1 MLVFGGFN
9 AEGIRIDDLWS
20 YDIESNAWW
29 QLTARGPW
37 PEARM
42 FHSAVFSRNWGTMRV
57 FGGLN
62 ATRIRLDNLW
72 SYDIE
77 SNAWSQLTARGPS
90 PPART
95 YHSAV
100 FSERRGTMLV
110 FGGFNAERIRLD
122 DL

>member
-42 FHSAVFSRNWGTMRV
+42 VHSAVFSRNWGTM
-57 FGGLN
+57 
-62 ATRIRLDNLW
+62 
-72 SYDIE
+72 
-77 SNAWSQLTARGPS
+77 
-90 PPART
+90 
-95 YHSAV
+95 
-100 FSERRGTMLV
+100 LV
-110 FGGFNAERIRLD
+110 FGGFNAEGFRLD
-122 DL
+122 DLWSYDIVSVGCRAPTTTADSQSCSPERRMNI